1 MRLDS
6 YLFQKDFTQSR
17 NRAKELIDQGL
28 VMIDGELITK
38 PSFEI
43 DTEIPPNIEISA
55 PYDYV
60 SRAGE
65 KLRRFLNSYPIDFQ
79 DRICLDIGSSTGG
92 FVEVLLEEGAK
103 RVDAVDV
110 GRDQLHSKLLK
121 DQRVNSYESCD
132 IRDFQTQQSLQGY
145 DVVTCDVSFVG
156 ISYLLETIDRLAKRD
171 IVLLF
176 KPQFEVGKDV
186 KRTKKGVVKDKEA
199 IMRAQKRFESDAIA
213 RSWKLCHHTLS
224 QLKGKEGNVEIFY
237 HFQKG

>member
-6 YLFQKDFTQSR
+6 YLFQNHFTQSR
-17 NRAKELIDQGL
+17 NRAKELIVQGL
-28 VMIDGELITK
+28 VTIDGKLITK
-38 PSFEI
+38 SSFEI
-43 DTEIPPNIEISA
+43 DTQTPPNIEIST

-79 DRICLDIGSSTGG
+79 DRLCLDIGSSTGG

-103 RVDAVDV
+103 RIDAVDV
-110 GRDQLHSKLLK
+110 GRDQLHSKLRA
-121 DQRVNSYESCD
+121 DSRVHSYESCD
-132 IRDFQTQQSLQGY
+132 IRDFQTKQSLQGY

-156 ISYLLETIDRLAKRD
+156 ISHLLETIDRLAKSD
-171 IVLLF
+171 IVILF
-176 KPQFEVGKDV
+176 KPQFEVGKAV

-199 IMRAQKRFESDAIA
+199 IMRAQKRFESEAIA
-213 RSWKLCHHTLS
+213 GGWRLCHHALS